1 MRNNLAEL
9 TDINIDIEGLRESW
23 EEQKILA
30 GPNFPWT
37 YRNYCELSF
46 FTEYFQN
53 ILIDIEKLLGEKPK
67 DYIIQLHD
75 PRMHIP
81 DQPKYYLNIP
91 HQDWNRMTCI
101 NLPVYYNGIEPVNF
115 FDTEKIEE
123 YQAQHGG
130 INYLGK
136 TRDYLKIA
144 PQQIGHYSSKHPTLM
159 NVNNFH
165 NVRVIDDSHTRIFV
179 QMSYDITFDEFIAKD
194 INTRIL

>member
-1 MRNNLAEL
+1 
-9 TDINIDIEGLRESW
+9 
-23 EEQKILA
+23 
-30 GPNFPWT
+30 
-37 YRNYCELSF
+37 
-46 FTEYFQN
+46 
-53 ILIDIEKLLGEKPK
+53 
-67 DYIIQLHD
+67 
-75 PRMHIP
+75 
-81 DQPKYYLNIP
+81 
-91 HQDWNRMTCI
+91 MTCI

-179 QMSYDITFDEFIAKD
+179 QMSYDITFDEIVAKD